1 MGVSQAT
8 EGFPALL
15 NVPQELAAIVRQTGI
30 YPGETVL
37 DRKFTR
43 QSLKEKLPGHQI
55 LHIATHGEFVSRKN
69 DSFLLLGDGK
79 FPIAEIRTLGPYLQD
94 VNLVVLSAC
103 QTALGSPEDEGIEI
117 PGVSSYFLNNG
128 AKSVMASLWSVDD
141 ASTSL
146 LMQQFYQ
153 NLATG
158 KMTKAEALR
167 QAQLSLLKNKLTGN
181 ASPRASARPLL
192 PPGSQSSGNAPSE
205 FSHPYY
211 WAPFILIGNGL

>member
-1 MGVSQAT
+1 T
-8 EGFPALL
+8 EGFPALQ
-15 NVPQELAAIVRQTGI
+15 NVPQKLAAIVRQSGI

-37 DRKFTR
+37 NRQFTR
-43 QSLKEKLPGHQI
+43 QSLEEKLPGHQI
-55 LHIATHGEFVSRKN
+55 LHIATHGEFVSQKN
-69 DSFLLLGDGK
+69 ASFLLLGDGK
-79 FPIAEIRTLGPYLQD
+79 FPIAEIRTLGPYLRE

-103 QTALGSPEDEGIEI
+103 KTALGSPEDEGIEI

-146 LMQQFYQ
+146 LMQQFYK

-158 KMTKAEALR
+158 KMTKARALQEAQR
-167 QAQLSLLKNKLTGN
+167 SLLAGKPTAKEMLQRSPMLVPKGAPGQSRSQTGD
-181 ASPRASARPLL
+181 
-192 PPGSQSSGNAPSE
+192 